1 MRVSNSL
8 AGPGL
13 ALLSSGMW
21 GSADFF
27 GGLVS
32 KRLPAMAVV
41 GWSQAVA
48 LLVGA
53 VAAVVTTAY
62 TAPTGWWPWALLAG
76 VSGSV
81 GLVAFYAALANGT
94 MGVVSP
100 IAGLGAVVPV
110 AAGMLAGERPS
121 GLQVTG
127 ILLALAGTALAS
139 GPEVIG
145 RGSRAGLRPVLLA
158 LVAAIA
164 FGFALLAIGRGS
176 EFSALMTLVGVR
188 ATSVTGFLLVA
199 VSLRT
204 LGGVVTRDVP
214 ALAGIGLADMAANLC
229 FGVATTMG
237 LLSVTAV
244 LGSLYPVA
252 TVLLARL
259 VLKERLLRVQWV
271 GIAVAL
277 AGVGLIAA

>member
-1 MRVSNSL
+1 MRVPNSF

-13 ALLSSGMW
+13 ALLSSGLW

-53 VAAVVTTAY
+53 VAAVATTAY
-62 TAPTGWWPWALLAG
+62 AAPTGWWPWALLAG

-81 GLVAFYAALANGT
+81 GLVAFYAALAGGT

-127 ILLALAGTALAS
+127 IVLALAGAVLAS
-139 GPEVIG
+139 GPEVMG
-145 RGSRAGLRPVLLA
+145 PGSRAGLRPVLLA
-158 LVAAIA
+158 LVAAVA

-176 EFSALMTLVGVR
+176 EYSPLMTLVGIR
-188 ATSVTGFLLVA
+188 ATSVTGFLLAAVA
-199 VSLRT
+199 LRT
-204 LGGVVTRDVP
+204 LGGVVARDVP

-229 FGVATTMG
+229 FGVAATMG